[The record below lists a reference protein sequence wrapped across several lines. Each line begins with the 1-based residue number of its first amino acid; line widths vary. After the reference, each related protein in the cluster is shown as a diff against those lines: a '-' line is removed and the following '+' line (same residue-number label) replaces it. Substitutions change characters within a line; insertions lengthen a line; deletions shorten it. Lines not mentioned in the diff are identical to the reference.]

1 MTNVSELLALK
12 RNVTNSMHALIE
24 ETENFCSGDHLQI
37 CNALKKCYEGTKDLC
52 DLFQYGDGDGSQIDG
67 TVEEIYRLFVLNK
80 K

>member
-24 ETENFCSGDHLQI
+24 ETENFSSGDHLQI
-37 CNALKKCYEGTKDLC
+37 CALKNCYEDTKDLC
-52 DLFQYGDGDGSQIDG
+52 DLFQYGDGSNSCNDG